1 MTSIVITHR
10 MYAAKVCDIIIVME
24 EGQIVERGNHI
35 DLIKS
40 NKNYKQLWDTQAGL
54 YDLALGDNNED

>member
-1 MTSIVITHR
+1 